1 MDFLG
6 PRRARVTRPE
16 YVKVDTTVERVDGKL
31 KASFFTYQRLCENSL
46 ATWWRNAFLMTAVA
60 MAILQRGGDDTV
72 AHLIL
77 VAAALLLAL
86 SEYAYYINIKRIVA
100 AAEEKGI
107 SIMAD
112 NMYLYLGIAG
122 LAVHAY
128 YTVKL
133 ISEA

>member
-1 MDFLG
+1 MDFL
-6 PRRARVTRPE
+6 PRRARSARSE
-16 YVKVDTTVERVDGKL
+16 YVKVDTAPASVDGKL

-46 ATWWRNAFLMTAVA
+46 ATWWRNTFLMTAVA
-60 MAILQRGGDDTV
+60 MAILDRKGDDTV

-77 VAAALLLAL
+77 VAAALLLAI
-86 SEYAYYINIKRIVA
+86 SEYAYYNNIKKIVA

-107 SIMAD
+107 RVTAD
-112 NMYLYLGIAG
+112 FMYLYLGVAG

-128 YTVKL
+128 YTIKL

>member
-1 MDFLG
+1 MEFL
-6 PRRARVTRPE
+6 PRRARSARSE
-16 YVKVDTTVERVDGKL
+16 YVKVDTKNEPVDGKL
-31 KASFFTYQRLCENSL
+31 KASFFTYQRLCEKSL

-60 MAILQRGGDDTV
+60 MAIIDKKGDDTV

-77 VAAALLLAL
+77 AAAALLLAF
-86 SEYAYYINIKRIVA
+86 SEYAYYVNIKKIVA

-107 SIMAD
+107 RITAD
-112 NMYLYLGIAG
+112 FMYLYLGVAG

-128 YTVKL
+128 YTIKL

>member
-1 MDFLG
+1 MEFL
-6 PRRARVTRPE
+6 PRRARSARSE
-16 YVKVDTTVERVDGKL
+16 YVKVDTAPASVDGKL

-46 ATWWRNAFLMTAVA
+46 ATWWRNTFLMTAVA
-60 MAILQRGGDDTV
+60 MAIIDKKGDDTV

-77 VAAALLLAL
+77 VAAALLLAF
-86 SEYAYYINIKRIVA
+86 SDYAYYNNIKKIVA

-107 SIMAD
+107 RITED
-112 NMYLYLGIAG
+112 FMYLYLGVAG

-128 YTVKL
+128 YTIKL